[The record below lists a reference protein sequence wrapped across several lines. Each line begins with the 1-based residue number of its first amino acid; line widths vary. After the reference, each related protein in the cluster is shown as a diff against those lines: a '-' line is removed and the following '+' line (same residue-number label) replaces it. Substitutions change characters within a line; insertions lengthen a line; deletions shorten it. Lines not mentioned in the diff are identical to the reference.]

1 MTIFEKLCYIADWEV
16 IGTPEE
22 TFQRECGNLRAIP
35 DEEIVDVVFAGGI
48 VPYCLTKSFNSQA
61 EVKNFILK
69 IFKKTMNSPALND
82 KKIVKTFPLF
92 ETFYLNVRYLYSHG
106 KADDEANKRSEQI
119 WFGSLME
126 KNRKEKLKKLFSV
139 QSDETIF
146 NETVKKIKQIWQFTD
161 KDIDAFRYFVCQVK
175 NEDLNPSLNKCLYLW
190 SKKKETGKT
199 SIARAIISVLNGE
212 ENVNNISL
220 YESNI
225 SKELQFYEHDLPVA
239 AYSNAVLLDEAMPN
253 DTKKIYG
260 QLKSVITSRGCKYNP
275 KFNSVI
281 HLDCR
286 RNYLFTS
293 NEDISEFIKDDSDR
307 RFIVINNE
315 NKPEYLTFDEIFN
328 IWKLFC
334 IHATPRMNFPE
345 WYSEF
350 DFIEGIQTKDKSE
363 IISSIVNNA
372 SIVNELENSQAY
384 QISIGYFYRKLSNS
398 DIPQRDVK
406 KIIRLACEE
415 LFGNYFVPSCWK
427 RTDILKKI
435 KEFNKSLIN
444 DSDPFEFE
452 EEEEKP
458 PF

>member
-1 MTIFEKLCYIADWEV
+1 
-16 IGTPEE
+16 
-22 TFQRECGNLRAIP
+22 
-35 DEEIVDVVFAGGI
+35 
-48 VPYCLTKSFNSQA
+48 
-61 EVKNFILK
+61 
-69 IFKKTMNSPALND
+69 
-82 KKIVKTFPLF
+82 
-92 ETFYLNVRYLYSHG
+92 
-106 KADDEANKRSEQI
+106 
-119 WFGSLME
+119 
-126 KNRKEKLKKLFSV
+126 
-139 QSDETIF
+139 
-146 NETVKKIKQIWQFTD
+146 
-161 KDIDAFRYFVCQVK
+161 
-175 NEDLNPSLNKCLYLW
+175 
-190 SKKKETGKT
+190 
-199 SIARAIISVLNGE
+199 VLNGE

-225 SKELQFYEHDLPVA
+225 SKELQFSEHDLPVA